1 MEYRELILDLYK
13 NPANKRVI
21 DDAEITHSGA
31 NVTCGDHVRMYVKL
45 AAPIETNGGSQ
56 KKAEQKIQDISFEGQ
71 GCAIS
76 IAAASLLTE
85 EARGKNLDEV
95 MKWNA
100 ETICEWLGTDL
111 GPSRMK
117 CGMLCLETMKEGIK
131 KNTNRL

>member
-21 DDAEITHSGA
+21 EDASITHSGA
-31 NVTCGDHVRMYVKL
+31 NVTCGDHVRIYVKL
-45 AAPIETNGGSQ
+45 NADGTIAD
-56 KKAEQKIQDISFEGQ
+56 ASFEGE

-85 EARGKNLDEV
+85 EARTKKRAEV
-95 MKWNA
+95 LAWNA

-117 CGMLCLETMKEGIK
+117 CGMLCLETMQEGIK
-131 KNTNRL
+131 KAV